1 MPSLLRQHIRIA
13 VIAAFT
19 ILLTITLN
27 AAPNYTVQTFATGTT
42 LGTTQPDSTY
52 FGLGSV
58 WISYQNGSDS
68 TGLPPGSSTVVR
80 YSPSGAVQQT
90 WSIKGNVDGLRI
102 DPTGLVWALQNND
115 GNSTLTA
122 INPVAN
128 TTTLYTYGSSY
139 TNVANRGFDDV
150 VFTHG
155 NTFLSETN
163 PPSGGDPV
171 VLRLTTGLISPLQ
184 VSHVLNSQFTGTNL
198 ATGMTAKRYDHGF
211 RFSDPRSQ
219 R

>member
-68 TGLPPGSSTVVR
+68 TGLSGASTVVR
-80 YSPSGAVQQT
+80 YSPTGVVQQT
-90 WSIKGNVDGLRI
+90 WSIQGNVDGLRI
-102 DPTGLVWALQNND
+102 DPAGLVWALQNND
-115 GNSTLTA
+115 GNSTLTV
-122 INPVAN
+122 INPVSHA
-128 TTTLYTYGSSY
+128 TTLYTYGSSY

-163 PPSGGDPV
+163 PTS
-171 VLRLTTGLISPLQ
+171 
-184 VSHVLNSQFTGTNL
+184 N
-198 ATGMTAKRYDHGF
+198 
-211 RFSDPRSQ
+211 SDPIVLKLTSKLTSPQ
-219 R
+219 QDASKL